1 LKVLVL
7 GRGGNEHAVIWKLSQ
22 SRHIDG
28 IYCNPGNAGIAG
40 IAECIDVNPHNA
52 EALIDF
58 VKYEW
63 IDLTIVSSEEF
74 LSKGIVDVFE
84 REGCKVLGPNR
95 TASRLRSGRVFS
107 KDLMRLYRI
116 PTPEYK
122 VFSSFTLAEDYVR
135 LKGAP
140 VVVKADGHSDNKGIF
155 SAQTVEEAVHVL
167 KLVMKDKLLGDD
179 GRQVIIE
186 EGLKG
191 DMVSFVFL
199 TDGVTITPLG
209 SVKKYA
215 TNDICSKTT
224 GGFSPASVG
233 GRSLEN
239 IVMDRAIPPLLKAL
253 ISEGIAFKGI
263 ISAELLLK
271 DDKVSIFDIS
281 CGFEYLDAQTILPR
295 LQTDL
300 TEILMAVMEEKLF
313 ETNVEWKMEPSACIM
328 ISAKNS
334 QQETVI
340 SGLNEIDKDILI
352 FHENTAFIGKDI
364 VATGEQVL
372 GVSALGSDVDEA
384 KRKACDAAGKISF
397 DGMDYEKF

>member
-1 LKVLVL
+1 LKVLIL
-7 GRGGNEHAVIWKLSQ
+7 GGGGNEHAVIWKLSQ
-22 SRHIDG
+22 SRHIDR
-28 IYCNPGNAGIAG
+28 IYCCPGNAGIAG

-63 IDLTIVSSEEF
+63 IDLTIVGSEEF

-116 PTPEYK
+116 PTPGYK

-140 VVVKADGHSDNKGIF
+140 IVIKTDGHSKNKGIF
-155 SAQTVEEAVHVL
+155 SAPTVEEAVHVL

-191 DMVSFVFL
+191 ERVSFVFL
-199 TDGVTITPLG
+199 TDGMTIKPLA

-215 TNDICSKTT
+215 TNNIFSKAT
-224 GGFSPASVG
+224 GSFSPASVDG
-233 GRSLEN
+233 KSLEN
-239 IVMDRAIPPLLKAL
+239 VVMYKTIPPLLKAL
-253 ISEGIAFKGI
+253 VSEGIAYKGI
-263 ISAELLLK
+263 ISAEVLIK
-271 DDKVSIFDIS
+271 DDKVSIFDIN

-300 TEILMAVMEEKLF
+300 TEILMAVMEERLF
-313 ETNVEWKMEPSACIM
+313 ETNVGWKMEPSACIM

-334 QQETVI
+334 PQETVL
-340 SGLNEIDKDILI
+340 SGLNEIDKDTFI
-352 FHENTAFIGKDI
+352 FHENTAFIGNDI
-364 VATGEQVL
+364 VVSGEQVL
-372 GVSALGSDVDEA
+372 GVTALGSDVDEA
-384 KRKACDAAGKISF
+384 KRKACNAAEKISF

>member
-1 LKVLVL
+1 MKVLVL
-7 GRGGNEHAVIWKLSQ
+7 GGGGNEHAVVWKLSQ
-22 SRHIDG
+22 SRHIDR
-28 IYCNPGNAGIAG
+28 IYCCPGNAGIAG

-84 REGCKVLGPNR
+84 REGCKVLGPNG

-140 VVVKADGHSDNKGIF
+140 IVIKTDGHSEGKGIF
-155 SAQTVEEAVHVL
+155 SAPTVEDAVHAL

-191 DMVSFVFL
+191 ERVSFVLL
-199 TDGVTITPLG
+199 TDGMTIKPLA
-209 SVKKYA
+209 SMKKYVR
-215 TNDICSKTT
+215 NDICSKAT
-224 GGFSPASVG
+224 GGFSPASVDG
-233 GRSLEN
+233 ISLEN
-239 IVMDRAIPPLLKAL
+239 IVMDKAIPPLIKAL
-253 ISEGIAFKGI
+253 VSEGIAFKGI
-263 ISAELLLK
+263 ISADVLLK
-271 DDKVSIFDIS
+271 DDKVFIFDIN

-295 LQTDL
+295 LKTDL
-300 TEILMAVMEEKLF
+300 TEILMAVMEERLS
-313 ETNVEWKMEPSACIM
+313 ETDVEWKMEHSACLM
-328 ISAKNS
+328 ISAKGS
-334 QQETVI
+334 LQETVI
-340 SGLNEIDKDILI
+340 SGLGETGKDTFI
-352 FHENTAFIGKDI
+352 FHENTAFIGEDI

-372 GVSALGSDVDEA
+372 GVTALGSDVDEA
-384 KRKACDAAGKISF
+384 KRKVYEAIEKIHF
-397 DGMDYEKF
+397 EGMDYEKF

>member
-1 LKVLVL
+1 MKVLVL
-7 GRGGNEHAVIWKLSQ
+7 GGGGNEHAVVWKLSQ
-22 SRHIDG
+22 SRHIDR
-28 IYCNPGNAGIAG
+28 IYCCPGNAGIAG

-52 EALIDF
+52 AALIDF

-74 LSKGIVDVFE
+74 LSRGFVDVFE

-116 PTPEYK
+116 PSPEYK

-140 VVVKADGHSDNKGIF
+140 IVIKTDGHSKNKGIF

-191 DMVSFVFL
+191 ERVSFVFL
-199 TDGVTITPLG
+199 TDGTTIKPLT
-209 SVKKYA
+209 SVKKYV
-215 TNDICSKTT
+215 TNDICSKAT
-224 GGFSPASVG
+224 GGFSPASVDG
-233 GRSLEN
+233 KNLEN
-239 IVMDRAIPPLLKAL
+239 IVMHKAILPLLKAL
-253 ISEGIAFKGI
+253 VSEGIAYKGI
-263 ISAELLLK
+263 ISAEMLIK
-271 DDKVSIFDIS
+271 DDKVSIFDIN

-300 TEILMAVMEEKLF
+300 TEILMAVMEEKLS
-313 ETNVEWKMEPSACIM
+313 ETNVEWKTEPSACIM

-334 QQETVI
+334 PQETVL
-340 SGLNEIDKDILI
+340 SGLNEIDKDTFI
-352 FHENTAFIGKDI
+352 FHENTAFIGNDI

-372 GVSALGSDVDEA
+372 GVTALGSDVDEA
-384 KRKACDAAGKISF
+384 KRKACNAAEKISF
-397 DGMDYEKF
+397 DGMEYEKF

>member
-7 GRGGNEHAVIWKLSQ
+7 GGGGNEHAVVWKLSQ
-22 SRHIDG
+22 SRHIDR
-28 IYCNPGNAGIAG
+28 IYCCPGNAGIAG

-52 EALIDF
+52 AALIDF

-74 LSKGIVDVFE
+74 LSRGFVDVFE

-116 PTPEYK
+116 PSPEYK

-140 VVVKADGHSDNKGIF
+140 IVIKTDGHSENKGIF

-191 DMVSFVFL
+191 ERVSFVFL
-199 TDGVTITPLG
+199 TDGTTIKPLT
-209 SVKKYA
+209 SVKKYV
-215 TNDICSKTT
+215 TNDICSKAT
-224 GGFSPASVG
+224 GGFSPASVDG
-233 GRSLEN
+233 KSLEN
-239 IVMDRAIPPLLKAL
+239 IVMHKAILPLLKAL
-253 ISEGIAFKGI
+253 VSEGIAYKGI
-263 ISAELLLK
+263 ISAEMLIK
-271 DDKVSIFDIS
+271 DDKVSIFDIN

-300 TEILMAVMEEKLF
+300 TEILMAVMEEKLS
-313 ETNVEWKMEPSACIM
+313 ETNVEWKTEPSACIM

-334 QQETVI
+334 PQETVL
-340 SGLNEIDKDILI
+340 SGLNEIDKDTFI
-352 FHENTAFIGKDI
+352 FHENTAFIGNDI

-372 GVSALGSDVDEA
+372 GVTALGSDVDEA
-384 KRKACDAAGKISF
+384 KRKACNAAEKISF
-397 DGMDYEKF
+397 DGMEYEKF

>member
-1 LKVLVL
+1 MKVLVL
-7 GRGGNEHAVIWKLSQ
+7 GGGGNEHAVIWKLSQ

-28 IYCNPGNAGIAG
+28 IYCCPGNAGIAG
-40 IAECIDVNPHNA
+40 IAECIDVNPQNA

-84 REGCKVLGPNR
+84 REGCKVLGPNG
-95 TASRLRSGRVFS
+95 TASRLRSGRIFS

-122 VFSSFTLAEDYVR
+122 VFSSFALAEDYVR

-140 VVVKADGHSDNKGIF
+140 IVIKTDGHSENKGIF

-191 DMVSFVFL
+191 ERVSFVFL
-199 TDGVTITPLG
+199 TDGTTIKPLA
-209 SVKKYA
+209 SVKKYV
-215 TNDICSKTT
+215 TNNICSKAT
-224 GGFSPASVG
+224 GGFSPASVDG
-233 GRSLEN
+233 KSLEN
-239 IVMDRAIPPLLKAL
+239 VVMYKTIPLLLKAL
-253 ISEGIAFKGI
+253 VSEGIAYKGI
-263 ISAELLLK
+263 ISADVLLK
-271 DDKVSIFDIS
+271 DDKVSVFDIS
-281 CGFEYLDAQTILPR
+281 CGFEYLDAQIILPR

-300 TEILMAVMEEKLF
+300 TEILMAVMEERLS
-313 ETNVEWKMEPSACIM
+313 ETKVEWKTETSACIM

-334 QQETVI
+334 PQETVI
-340 SGLNEIDKDILI
+340 SGLNELDKDTFI
-352 FHENTAFIGKDI
+352 FHENTAFIGRDI
-364 VATGEQVL
+364 VATGAQVL

-384 KRKACDAAGKISF
+384 KGKAFNAAEKLSF
-397 DGMDYEKF
+397 DGKDYEKF

>member
-1 LKVLVL
+1 MKVLVL
-7 GRGGNEHAVIWKLSQ
+7 GGGGNEHAVVWKLSQ
-22 SRHIDG
+22 SRHIDR
-28 IYCNPGNAGIAG
+28 IYCCPGNAGIAG

-52 EALIDF
+52 AALIDF

-74 LSKGIVDVFE
+74 LSRGFVDVFE

-116 PTPEYK
+116 PSPEYK

-140 VVVKADGHSDNKGIF
+140 IVIKTDGHSKNKGIF

-191 DMVSFVFL
+191 ERVSFVFL
-199 TDGVTITPLG
+199 TDGTTIKPLT
-209 SVKKYA
+209 SVKKYV
-215 TNDICSKTT
+215 TNDICSKAT
-224 GGFSPASVG
+224 GGFSPASVDG
-233 GRSLEN
+233 KSLEN
-239 IVMDRAIPPLLKAL
+239 IVMHKAIPPLLKAL
-253 ISEGIAFKGI
+253 VSEGIAYKGI
-263 ISAELLLK
+263 ISAEVLIK
-271 DDKVSIFDIS
+271 DDKVSIFDIN

-300 TEILMAVMEEKLF
+300 TEILMAVMEEKLS
-313 ETNVEWKMEPSACIM
+313 ETNVEWKTEPSACIM

-334 QQETVI
+334 PQETVI
-340 SGLNEIDKDILI
+340 SGLNETDKDTFI
-352 FHENTAFIGKDI
+352 FHENTAFIGNDI

-372 GVSALGSDVDEA
+372 GVTALGSDVDEA
-384 KRKACDAAGKISF
+384 KRKACNAAEKISF
-397 DGMDYEKF
+397 DGMEYEKF

>member
-1 LKVLVL
+1 MKVLVL
-7 GRGGNEHAVIWKLSQ
+7 GGGGNEHAVVWKLSQ
-22 SRHIDG
+22 SRHIDR
-28 IYCNPGNAGIAG
+28 IYCCPGNAGIAG

-52 EALIDF
+52 AALIDF

-74 LSKGIVDVFE
+74 LSKGVVDVFE

-140 VVVKADGHSDNKGIF
+140 IVIKTDGHSKNKGIF

-191 DMVSFVFL
+191 ERVSFVFL
-199 TDGVTITPLG
+199 TDGTTIKPLT
-209 SVKKYA
+209 SLKKYV
-215 TNDICSKTT
+215 TNDICSKAT
-224 GGFSPASVG
+224 GGFSPASVDG
-233 GRSLEN
+233 KSLEN
-239 IVMDRAIPPLLKAL
+239 IVMYKAIPPLLKAL
-253 ISEGIAFKGI
+253 VSEGIAYKGI
-263 ISAELLLK
+263 ISAEVLIK
-271 DDKVSIFDIS
+271 DDKVSIFDIN

-300 TEILMAVMEEKLF
+300 TEILMAVMEEKLS
-313 ETNVEWKMEPSACIM
+313 ETNVEWKTEPSACIM

-334 QQETVI
+334 PQETVL
-340 SGLNEIDKDILI
+340 SGLNEIDKDTFI
-352 FHENTAFIGKDI
+352 FHENTAFIDNDI
-364 VATGEQVL
+364 VVSGEQVL
-372 GVSALGSDVDEA
+372 GVTALGSDVDEA
-384 KRKACDAAGKISF
+384 KRKACNAAEKISF